1 MRSAFFALLWLLV
14 SLSPGTAGAQAPAP
28 APLISLLTF
37 APGEVYWQR
46 FGHNAILVRDLQT
59 GQARVYNYGVFD
71 FQQKNFFLNFAR
83 GRMQYQLVVQPLDET
98 LAAYRYERRWAYE
111 QVLDLDPAQRRE
123 LARFLAWNALP
134 QNAEYRY
141 DYFVANCSTRVR
153 DALDLALQGELK
165 RQLSARPAGVS
176 YRYEAT
182 RLIAPVR
189 PLFLGMDA
197 IMGPAGDSGINL
209 WQQAFVPMVL
219 RDAVRVMRLRDADG
233 RERPLVSA
241 EAWLLPSAL
250 PPEPQQPPPML
261 WPMLLLGLGLSG
273 ALLLLAR
280 LRRRQALARAGFAGL
295 AGLLSLAC
303 GLGGLVLLAA
313 WALTEHWSMW
323 ANRNLLL
330 FSPLSLLLL
339 PAWLRSLRRDWV
351 PRRIER
357 LIGLL
362 LPGGA
367 GLALCLWLLPGAQQ
381 NLPWIALMLPVHATL
396 AWVLCRRAAD

>member
-1 MRSAFFALLWLLV
+1 MRYAFSALLGLIISFAPQSAV
-14 SLSPGTAGAQAPAP
+14 AQQQAP

-46 FGHNAILVRDLQT
+46 FGHNALLVRDLQT

-83 GRMQYQLVVQPLDET
+83 GRMQYRLVVQTLDDT
-98 LAAYRYERRWAYE
+98 LAAYHYERRWAYE
-111 QVLDLDPAQRRE
+111 QVLDLDEAQRRE

-153 DALDLALQGELK
+153 DALDLALKGELQ

-176 YRYEAT
+176 YRFEAT
-182 RLIAPVR
+182 RLIAPAR

-197 IMGPAGDSGINL
+197 IMGPAGDAGITV

-219 RDAVRVMRLRDADG
+219 RDALRDVRLRDAAG
-233 RERPLVSA
+233 QERPLVSA
-241 EAWLLPSAL
+241 EGWLLPSQL
-250 PPEPQQPPPML
+250 PPEPAAPPAMTL
-261 WPMLLLGLGLSG
+261 PMLLPGLGLS
-273 ALLLLAR
+273 AMLLLLAR
-280 LRRRQALARAGFAGL
+280 LRRRQGLARAGFAGL
-295 AGLLSLAC
+295 AGLLSLAS
-303 GLGGLVLLAA
+303 GVGGLMLLAA

-339 PAWLRSLRRDWV
+339 PAWLRSLRRDWR
-351 PRRIER
+351 PQPIER

-362 LPGGA
+362 VLGGA
-367 GLALCLWLLPGAQQ
+367 ALTLGLWLLPGAQQ
-381 NLPWIALMLPVHATL
+381 NLPWIALLLPIHAAL
-396 AWVLCRRAAD
+396 AAVLCRRTVA